1 MLFVGLIMAPN
12 KTIPDPEIGLD
23 DLVIPTGVTRL
34 TARTQRLL
42 MLNDRQEAQ
51 AFVELHKGFPLKR
64 QASNKCP
71 YAVTAPT
78 QCLRSQSLDA
88 LPNV

>member
-1 MLFVGLIMAPN
+1 MALN
-12 KTIPDPEIGLD
+12 KTIPDPDIGLD
-23 DLVIPTGVTRL
+23 DLVIPIIGITRL

-64 QASNKCP
+64 QASNKCLMQSQHP
-71 YAVTAPT
+71 LNAVEV
-78 QCLRSQSLDA
+78 SLM
-88 LPNV
+88 PNV